1 MWEGL
6 AGETDREMAA
16 GGWTDR
22 QVYTDQPLG
31 KYQTDWA
38 GQDGLKEEVTS
49 ELRSE

>member
-1 MWEGL
+1 M
-6 AGETDREMAA
+6 
-16 GGWTDR
+16 R
-22 QVYTDQPLG
+22 QTERWPQVDGQTGRYTDQPLG